1 MMLDNRL
8 LEVLR
13 EIARE
18 QSATDGAAAADKF
31 QRIARDAIAAYG
43 AEAQAEPLVLRELR
57 EGLGQVAVRVAED
70 PVMVRCCRLIDE
82 VLATAAH
89 WPQAG
94 AASFDFRQ
102 HLQRQR
108 EWSERT
114 FGPGARTTGVIDHIR
129 KELLEIEADPSDV
142 IEWIDVVIL
151 ALDGAWRA
159 GYSPEQIIGA
169 LVEKQAKNEGR
180 SWPDWRT
187 MPTDKAIE
195 HDRSCDANESA
206 PGLEAPRGLSAGEP
220 AQHPDDVAV
229 DAFAAA
235 MKAKLAAARAKGR
248 GGWQDKED
256 CSQQRLSD
264 MLRAHV
270 AKGDPRDV
278 ANFCMFLHQRGEAIL
293 PAEVAASAGASRSTE
308 VAR

>member
-1 MMLDNRL
+1 MPGNYLVDA
-8 LEVLR
+8 LR

-18 QSATDGAAAADKF
+18 QSATNGAEAADRF
-31 QRIARDAIAAYG
+31 QRIARAALDA
-43 AEAQAEPLVLRELR
+43 EEQSQSTSLLEVR
-57 EGLGQVAVRVAED
+57 EGLGQIAVRVADD
-70 PVMVRCCRLIDE
+70 PVMVRCCQLVDQI
-82 VLATAAH
+82 LAAALH
-89 WPQAG
+89 SSRAAQA
-94 AASFDFRQ
+94 AFDFHG

-114 FGPGARTTGVIDHIR
+114 FGPGARTAGVVDHIR
-129 KELLEIEADPSDV
+129 KELREIEADPSDV
-142 IEWIDVVIL
+142 VEWIDVVIL
-151 ALDGAWRA
+151 ALDGAWRV
-159 GYSPEQIIGA
+159 GYSPAQIVGA
-169 LVEKQAKNEGR
+169 LVAKQAKNERR

-187 MPTDKAIE
+187 MPADKAIE
-195 HDRSCDANESA
+195 HDRSCDAKESA
-206 PGLEAPRGLSAGEP
+206 LDAA
-220 AQHPDDVAV
+220 AQHPDDAAV
-229 DAFAAA
+229 DAFASE

-248 GGWQDKED
+248 GGWQDKND
-256 CSQQRLSD
+256 CPQQRLSD